1 MKKFLFYLIQFTWAL
16 PQNLVGGIGY
26 LALRKKYKQERFNN
40 AFITY
45 VPHDNFGGVS
55 R

>member
-26 LALRKKYKQERFNN
+26 LAQQRVYYICPAR
-40 AFITY
+40 
-45 VPHDNFGGVS
+45 
-55 R
+55 